1 MKARELSFYADKIEE
16 ADVRNLLDQIVKSR
30 LPFLGFID
38 LSGIMSLNFM
48 NIIVKREANTVT
60 FFVKEKGNLQNVSS
74 LVFPFR
80 LSEVSEIEER
90 KTTISPKPYILTD
103 DQDFLNFMMKENI
116 EELSLHM
123 MEIFGR
129 FIGIGSATDRSGR
142 KHLIISTSPSK
153 FLKIDLEK
161 NPSTYI
167 EVLEPIPKKIALTSK
182 APLFEEEGISVGVE
196 NFDPFQHTIAVGAS
210 GTGKTKAFYAL
221 IRAIEEKHKDD
232 VRFVIL
238 DPHGEFLKVFPNRKT
253 VDFVHNYI
261 EPLDVGGQKTPLMS
275 QLITQLIS
283 SSIGQENKYSE
294 RVLYYAVNLLSAVDK
309 LDLKNIS
316 ALLTNSSTRA
326 EFVSMTDND
335 EVKRFFDEEFNDI
348 YIHNFNTAILPILN
362 FIGEYELN
370 LGGDRKKESLYDL
383 IGKNRITVISFNPHF
398 FGQRMIKFLAGAVI
412 NQMYI
417 LALTN
422 TFKKPTIL
430 VIDEVS
436 RVETKVLK
444 DILSE
449 TRKFNMY
456 SYLSAQYLSQL
467 SKEVLDSIISNVR
480 NIIAF
485 KLNKQDATL
494 INSIIEIKIEEYFKK
509 HRSLGELEESKKE
522 MFIKLHQ
529 RECIVRLFDGKKY
542 ILPMKL
548 KVVDVARW
556 KEPGVEFVGE
566 IADVPDNRG
575 GVEETAKR
583 EEEEEKRL
591 EAERQAAVK
600 ALVEKELEKSLAPST
615 ADILK
620 SATPTVRASE
630 APAPDRKHQL
640 GGVAVKETA
649 PSGEGTASK
658 DKEAIKKQFGQK
670 LLSEDTSYLPKPRK
684 RKDGKERRRDEDE

>member
-1 MKARELSFYADKIEE
+1 MKVRELSLYTDKIEE
-16 ADVRNLLDQIVKSR
+16 ADIKNFFEQIVRAKI
-30 LPFLGFID
+30 PFLGFID
-38 LSGIMSLNFM
+38 FSGIMSVDFVNVV
-48 NIIVKREANTVT
+48 VKRQANTIQ
-60 FFVKEKGNLQNVSS
+60 FFVREKEHLKNVSS
-74 LVFPFR
+74 LIFPYR
-80 LSEVSEIEER
+80 LAEPMELEDR
-90 KTTISPKPYILTD
+90 KTTISPKFYILSGE
-103 DQDFLNFMMKENI
+103 QDFLNFMMKENV
-116 EELSLHM
+116 ELISLHIM
-123 MEIFGR
+123 QMFGR
-129 FIGIGSATDRSGR
+129 YIGIGNAINDKGR
-142 KHLIISTSPSK
+142 KFTVISTTPAK
-153 FLKIDLEK
+153 FLKVDLEK

-167 EVLEPIPKKIALTSK
+167 EVLEPIPKRIALTSK
-182 APLFEEEGISVGVE
+182 YPLFEEVGISVGVD

-210 GTGKTKAFYAL
+210 GTGKTKAMYAL

-238 DPHGEFLKVFPNRKT
+238 DPHSEFLKVFPNRKT

-362 FIGEYELN
+362 FVGEYELN
-370 LGGDRKKESLYDL
+370 LGGDKKKESLYDL
-383 IGKNRITVISFNPHF
+383 IGKNRVTVISFNPQF

-456 SYLSAQYLSQL
+456 SFLSAQYLGQL

-494 INSIIEIKIEEYFKK
+494 ISSIIEIKIEEYFKK

-522 MFIKLHQ
+522 MFVKLHQ
-529 RECIVRLFDGKKY
+529 RECIVRLFDGTKY

-556 KEPGVEFVGE
+556 KEPGVEFV
-566 IADVPDNRG
+566 
-575 GVEETAKR
+575 EEVMDEQIGIPLSED
-583 EEEEEKRL
+583 EEEAKKRA
-591 EAERQAAVK
+591 AEREAAIK
-600 ALVEKELEKSLAPST
+600 ALVAKELEQGGMPIEKAVIMVEAKEQKPVPPAST
-615 ADILK
+615 PEK
-620 SATPTVRASE
+620 QHNVGS
-630 APAPDRKHQL
+630 
-640 GGVAVKETA
+640 VAMKETA
-649 PSGEGTASK
+649 PAVPE
-658 DKEAIKKQFGQK
+658 KEK
-670 LLSEDTSYLPKPRK
+670 PKPFDSGLMADDTHPLTTPKK
-684 RKDGKERRRDEDE
+684 RKSRDRRDRDEDE